1 MPGRKIGS
9 LLVGIGVSGL
19 LTAGLVAV
27 IGWALV
33 GEAADDFRDVL
44 LLSGTTLES
53 VSATLDVGDEVL
65 ATAGE
70 AIATGTALVGDAQGT
85 LRSIAEV
92 TADMEQLVTD
102 DVPAAIDSVRVAL
115 PPLASTA
122 AIVDTVMRALSVV
135 GVAYDPDVSLDDAIS
150 AIDEELAAIPPLL
163 RAQQEPLSALQ
174 EDLLSFADRT
184 GEVGVQFEGLSAS
197 IEESRSLVAD
207 YEAGVAEG
215 SRLIEDAL
223 DQLHRQRRLARIL
236 VLAVAGALAISQA
249 ASLVV
254 GWSLR
259 KGRPLLAGDNSPSVE
274 ATAP

>member
-122 AIVDTVMRALSVV
+122 AIVDTVMGALSVV